1 MPIKEPKNPTKL
13 GKIIEILQETERFLK
28 RLDALEFELR
38 MDKDSGSKYFTRTS
52 LSAAVKR
59 SGMDLRRAL
68 AELRFFGLW
77 S

>member
-13 GKIIEILQETERFLK
+13 EKVVEIRQETERFLK
-28 RLDALEFELR
+28 RLGALESELR
-38 MDKDSGSKYFTRTS
+38 MDKDSGSRYFTRTS

-68 AELRFFGLW
+68 SELRFFGVW
-77 S
+77 R